1 VISIPDPQHCLR
13 QSATVIFLNPQNTN
27 LGKLLLDVVV
37 STLYEHIVQA
47 RPPEYVGVGRGVAE
61 GVNSPPAVGL
71 VALQVLVAPLVT
83 FR

>member
-1 VISIPDPQHCLR
+1 M
-13 QSATVIFLNPQNTN
+13 SAIIGYRNFFLNPQNSH

-37 STLYEHIVQA
+37 STLDEHIVQTS
-47 RPPEYVGVGRGVAE
+47 PPEYVGVGRGVAE
-61 GVNSPPAVGL
+61 GVNSPAAVGL